1 MNIGE
6 IKASVIAIMCALLG
20 YMNTFNSFK
29 NRVLNIR
36 SMVMINVNLPCL
48 NIFTNVGKI
57 KIVLTHYLEILAIM
71 GLIALISSLV
81 SILIKV

>member
-1 MNIGE
+1 
-6 IKASVIAIMCALLG
+6 
-20 YMNTFNSFK
+20 
-29 NRVLNIR
+29 
-36 SMVMINVNLPCL
+36 MINVNLPCL